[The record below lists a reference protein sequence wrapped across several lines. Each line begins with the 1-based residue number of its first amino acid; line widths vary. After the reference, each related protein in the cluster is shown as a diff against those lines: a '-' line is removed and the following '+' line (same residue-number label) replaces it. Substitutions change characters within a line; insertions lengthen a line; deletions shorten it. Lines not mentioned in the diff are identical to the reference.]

1 MRHLVVGL
9 GNPGRRYRRTRHNV
23 GFRVAEALA
32 AGAGAG
38 LDRGDATVR
47 WTRASLGERPVLI
60 AEPLCYM
67 NRSGPPVRRL
77 MEDWGIGREDLLVI
91 HDDVDLA
98 LGRFKFKEKG
108 GDGGHRGV
116 RSLIDALGDGGFGR
130 LRIGIGRP
138 ADGTDVVDHVL
149 GDFTPQECAVLD
161 PIIERACRAAVTA
174 LAEGIGAAMNR
185 FNTREPLI

>member
-1 MRHLVVGL
+1 VRHLVVGL
-9 GNPGRRYRRTRHNV
+9 GNPGQRYRRTRHNA
-23 GFRVAEALA
+23 GFHVVEALA
-32 AGAGAG
+32 AGAGVRLERDDG
-38 LDRGDATVR
+38 TIR
-47 WTRASLGERPVLI
+47 WTPVRIAECPAIL

-77 MEDWGIGREDLLVI
+77 MEEYGIGREDLLVI

-98 LGRFKFKEKG
+98 LGRFKIKEKG

-116 RSLIDALGDGGFGR
+116 RSLIDALGDGRFGR

-138 ADGTDVVDHVL
+138 ADGIDVVDHVL
-149 GDFTPQECAVLD
+149 EDFTPQESAVLD
-161 PIIERACRAAVTA
+161 PIIERACRAAIIA
-174 LAEGIGAAMNR
+174 LTEGIGAAMNR